1 MIEQQTPQEYLDD
14 MHAIGI
20 PNLFQYQI
28 DARERAAGIRR
39 ARQELGRLRS
49 ELTVHRDSLSSR
61 NDSPARDDVKRL
73 AAPLNLLLLLHE
85 QLVEEVSDLEH
96 SLSNGKPLPY
106 RFEFGRY
113 IFGDEAAGEW
123 YIGSQQQYDDWGK
136 IQQFKARLDA
146 LRLQGQ
152 PMREQLGSLRGNLEA
167 LQEKHQ
173 TTTKKIDRRNTRAFV
188 LRRIGML
195 VVLMAASGTVG
206 VHYFNSYR
214 DFSLVAFGLAATCG
228 LLIPIVIA
236 NWKDPPHTVEFT
248 TPRAGER
255 DT

>member
-1 MIEQQTPQEYLDD
+1 MTCMPLGYPAFFNTILT
-14 MHAIGI
+14 HG
-20 PNLFQYQI
+20 
-28 DARERAAGIRR
+28 ERAAGIRR

-49 ELTVHRDSLSSR
+49 ELTLHRDSLTSR
-61 NDSPARDDVKRL
+61 NDSLARDEIKRQ

-123 YIGSQQQYDDWGK
+123 YIGSQQQYEDWGK

-173 TTTKKIDRRNTRAFV
+173 TTSEED
-188 LRRIGML
+188 
-195 VVLMAASGTVG
+195 
-206 VHYFNSYR
+206 
-214 DFSLVAFGLAATCG
+214 
-228 LLIPIVIA
+228 
-236 NWKDPPHTVEFT
+236 
-248 TPRAGER
+248 
-255 DT
+255 